1 MPKQLWTNYT
11 FFSFYDAARSGIKTE
26 KAYREKM
33 SRIFDDMYEDLVR
46 TELNGDKELTQRA
59 ERFYNDPKAYE
70 KDIPILIENLDKLG
84 MDTLLTAMKTP
95 GAEKFA
101 NRAYQRIMKMNEDIT
116 ESIKAEGELSKTQ
129 VDMLKRDNVDY
140 GSINERII
148 RLMPDSLAGFLHKF
162 PRDYRMTVM
171 RNYFLH
177 RLTRPTIGNSL
188 SARMRPYEPEFV
200 TNKEMGRLEKEDNI
214 FFLGDNYRDMQI
226 DASGIGGPSPTTF
239 R

>member
-1 MPKQLWTNYT
+1 
-11 FFSFYDAARSGIKTE
+11 
-26 KAYREKM
+26 
-33 SRIFDDMYEDLVR
+33 
-46 TELNGDKELTQRA
+46 
-59 ERFYNDPKAYE
+59 
-70 KDIPILIENLDKLG
+70 
-84 MDTLLTAMKTP
+84 
-95 GAEKFA
+95 
-101 NRAYQRIMKMNEDIT
+101 MKMNEDIT

-226 DASGIGGPSPTTF
+226 DASGIGGPSRTTLGKF
-239 R
+239 WRTFELSFSLLIYWIDVGFCQSRSRKAFPSVFLFNSLTNSRVYP